1 MLRIIQ
7 SKSVGQAKSYY
18 TMADYYLEG
27 QELTG
32 RWRGEGARLLALKG
46 DVARSDWEQLCD
58 NLDPRTGKRL
68 TLRTDADRTV
78 GYDFNFHVP
87 KSVSL
92 LYAMTRDERLLDAF
106 RDSVDATMQD
116 IEAEMSTRVRK
127 GGHNEERKTGNMTWG
142 EFIHFTSRP
151 VDGVPDPHLH
161 AHCYVFNV
169 THDGKEQ
176 AWKAGQFRDIKR
188 DAPYF
193 EALFHARLAHRLC
206 ELGLPVARSKK
217 GWELSGIGKGL
228 IDRFS
233 RRTKQIE
240 DKAKEL
246 GIDDAH
252 AKDGLGA
259 KTRESKQKNLS
270 LPELQDSW
278 RGRMNKEELDA
289 LSSLAFRIGGDAEPQ
304 DENAAARAVEYA
316 IGHEFERKS
325 VTPERQLLATAL
337 RRAAG
342 AAAPEQVLDE
352 ARRSNLIIGERNGRR
367 MATTRNVLL
376 EEKHV
381 IEFARN
387 GRGACNPL
395 VRGPLTLGRDWQDK
409 ELKDEQ
415 KRAVLHIAGS
425 RDRVLLLRGAGG
437 VGKTRMMKEAAAMI
451 EAAGTKVFA
460 FAPSADASRQVLR
473 RDGFKDADTVARLLV
488 DENLQRQAAGQ
499 LIWIDEAGL
508 LGMRAMAQ
516 VFALAENIGARVL
529 LSGDRRQ
536 HGSVER
542 GAALRLLEEEA
553 GLKPAELKENRRQ
566 ESGDYRQAVNAV
578 SEGRVADGFKRLD
591 GLGWIREIA
600 NADRDRQLAA
610 DYVSSVAKGRTALVI
625 SPTHAEG
632 DRITEEIRRLLREQ
646 EKLAEQERIFRVLVP
661 ANLTEAERGDT
672 INYLT
677 GDVLQF
683 HQNAKGFTRGQRV
696 VVGEGAAL
704 PLDQAARF
712 QAFRSR
718 SLTLAAG
725 DLVRITHNGF
735 TADGKHRLNNGSL
748 YRVTRFDN
756 RGNIVLDN
764 GWTVSKDFGHL
775 AYGYVV
781 TSHASQGKSVQDV
794 FLGQSSLSFPASSRE
809 QWYVSVS
816 RGKERLVVYT
826 DDKKALQ
833 EAVAESDE
841 RLSATEFINGKAGRL
856 AVELNRREND
866 SKAKRPPKSRE
877 ETSHVR

>member
-7 SKSVGQAKSYY
+7 SKGVGQAKSYY
-18 TMADYYLEG
+18 TTADYYLEG

-32 RWRGEGARLLALKG
+32 QWRGEGARRLGLEG
-46 DVARSDWEQLCD
+46 HVAKSDWDRLCD
-58 NLDPRTGKRL
+58 NVDPRTGKRL

-106 RDSVDATMQD
+106 RESVDATMHD
-116 IEAEMSTRVRK
+116 IEAEMGTRVRK
-127 GGHNEERKTGNMTWG
+127 GGRNEERKTGNMAWG
-142 EFIHFTSRP
+142 EFVHFTARP
-151 VDGVPDPHLH
+151 IDGVPDPHLH

-169 THDGKEQ
+169 THDEKEQ

-193 EALFHARLAHRLC
+193 EALFHARLAHRLSD
-206 ELGLPVARSKK
+206 LGLPIARTKK
-217 GWELSGIGKGL
+217 SWELAGVDKGL

-240 DKAKEL
+240 DKAKAL
-246 GIDDAH
+246 GIDDPR

-270 LPELQDSW
+270 LPELQDTW
-278 RGRMNKEELDA
+278 QARMTPQEIDA
-289 LSSLAFRIGGDAEPQ
+289 LKALERKIGGDAEPQ
-304 DENAAARAVEYA
+304 DENASARAIDYA

-337 RRAAG
+337 RHGVG
-342 AAAPEQVLDE
+342 AAKPEQILE
-352 ARRSNLIIGERNGRR
+352 QAKRSDLIVGQRNGRR
-367 MATTRNVLL
+367 MATTREVLD
-376 EEKHV
+376 EERHV
-381 IEFARN
+381 IEFARK
-387 GRGACNPL
+387 GRGGCDPL
-395 VRGPLTLGRDWQDK
+395 VRGPIQFGRDW
-409 ELKDEQ
+409 LNDEQ
-415 KRAVLHIAGS
+415 KRAVEHITSS
-425 RDRVLLLRGAGG
+425 RDRTILLRGAAG
-437 VGKTRMMKEAAAMI
+437 VGKTTLMQEAVEQI
-451 EAAGTKVFA
+451 ERSGTKVMA
-460 FAPSADASRQVLR
+460 FAPSAGASRDVLR
-473 RDGFKDADTVARLLV
+473 NAGFKDADTVARLLV
-488 DENLQRQAAGQ
+488 DEKLQNQAAGQ
-499 LIWIDEAGL
+499 VLWIDEAGL
-508 LGMRAMAQ
+508 LGMRTMER
-516 VFALAENIGARVL
+516 VFDLAERIGARVL

-553 GLKPAELKENRRQ
+553 GLKPVELKQNMRQ
-566 ESGDYRQAVNAV
+566 ERGDYRQAVNAI
-578 SEGRVADGFKRLD
+578 SEGRIADGFKRLD
-591 GLGWIREIA
+591 DLNWIREVP
-600 NADRDRQLAA
+600 DGERERELAV
-610 DYVSSVAKGRTALVI
+610 DYVDSVSKGRTALVV

-632 DRITEEIRRLLREQ
+632 DRITAEVRGLLRESMR
-646 EKLAEQERIFRVLVP
+646 LGADERTFRVLMP
-661 ANLTEAERGDT
+661 ANLTEAERGDA
-672 INYLT
+672 INYLP

-696 VVGEGAAL
+696 VVDDGTVL
-704 PLDQAARF
+704 PLHQATRF
-712 QAFRSR
+712 EAFRSR

-735 TADGKHRLNNGSL
+735 AADGKHRLNNGSL
-748 YRVTRFDN
+748 YRIRRFDD

-764 GWTVSKDFGHL
+764 GWTVARDFGHL

-794 FLGQSSLSFPASSRE
+794 FVGQSSLSLPASSLE

-826 DDKKALQ
+826 DDKKSLR
-833 EAVAESDE
+833 EAVAQSDE
-841 RLSATEFINGKAGRL
+841 RLSATEFINGKAKRL
-856 AVELNRREND
+856 AIDLNRRERD
-866 SKAKRPPKSRE
+866 SKPKRPPKERE
-877 ETSHVR
+877 GLRHV